1 MVSGL
6 GIFRCCGYHF
16 FQPLYS
22 NRGVVTGDRSSDMSF
37 WISRIKRRITIH
49 LASCH
54 TCNEGCGGW
63 IRARRDSATTRF
75 VQTWWGPYENFSA
88 AYRAAKRQ
96 VTTTN
101 RAVVRACRHCKPNPA
116 SAYMVNAVNSPK
128 YLTRSSH
135 TDISFWVNVGSECQ
149 HVRVHVGSCGVIT
162 QHMRS
167 GNFNPVTDFDTI
179 SQESGWIGPFESISE
194 ARTKANQIG
203 SLVGVRVFDCLR
215 CARSRLLERPAIR
228 TTV

>member
-1 MVSGL
+1 MLRPRTDHCAVLAATSTRSDQRFHSADKQSPRISQAQAIEYIRARHL
-6 GIFRCCGYHF
+6 SLLRLSF
-16 FQPLYS
+16 FPASLYS

-37 WISRIKRRITIH
+37 WVSRIKRRITIH

-63 IRARRDSATTRF
+63 IRARRDSATTRL

-116 SAYMVNAVNSPK
+116 SAYMVNAANSPK
-128 YLTRSSH
+128 YLARSSH
-135 TDISFWVNVGSECQ
+135 TDISFGS
-149 HVRVHVGSCGVIT
+149 RWGLSAS
-162 QHMRS
+162 M
-167 GNFNPVTDFDTI
+167 
-179 SQESGWIGPFESISE
+179 SE
-194 ARTKANQIG
+194 FMSA
-203 SLVGVRVFDCLR
+203 LV
-215 CARSRLLERPAIR
+215 E
-228 TTV
+228 